1 MRFGVTCS
9 PDGLVNSVSIAQD
22 IHRNVV
28 KWSQQT
34 ARGLGGEAEMRRDR
48 VGSSSSALH
57 RVYLGNFDLLERRD
71 KVQAEAI
78 KGMVSEVVVALTEEY
93 ERRGLPRHPKK
104 PTARACV
111 LALSLAERG
120 VCTLKELQVVCGGF
134 VYFCM
139 FRRPPL
145 FVP

>member
-111 LALSLAERG
+111 YIEGIAGGVRRICVLLHVPASTPFCALNEVFGASWRS
-120 VCTLKELQVVCGGF
+120 
-134 VYFCM
+134 
-139 FRRPPL
+139 
-145 FVP
+145 